1 LRARTV
7 VRKRNNESTVKKIH
21 EIPESDEPIGIIISR
36 GDRTEQRPVFSAY
49 VWAPA
54 PETTKEPTSKVA

>member
-1 LRARTV
+1 M
-7 VRKRNNESTVKKIH
+7 KKIH

-36 GDRTEQRPVFSAY
+36 GDRTEQRPIFSAY

-54 PETTKEPTSKVA
+54 PELAEEPKSKVA